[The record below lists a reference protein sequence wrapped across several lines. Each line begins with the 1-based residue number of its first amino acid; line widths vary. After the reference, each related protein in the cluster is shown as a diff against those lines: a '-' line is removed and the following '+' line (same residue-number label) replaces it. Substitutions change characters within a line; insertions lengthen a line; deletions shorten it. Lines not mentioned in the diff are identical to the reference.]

1 MTTSLGVTMGNVL
14 VIVRDVTI
22 LMTVWMGVM
31 NMDVVCDE
39 NCMFLCKLY
48 VHTIMLL
55 RICGRHGV
63 VQASLLPT
71 CI

>member
-1 MTTSLGVTMGNVL
+1 MGNAFV
-14 VIVRDVTI
+14 VIADVTGV
-22 LMTVWMGVM
+22 MTVWAGVM

-39 NCMFLCKLY
+39 NCMYLCKLY
-48 VHTIMLL
+48 VHMIMVL
-55 RICGRHGV
+55 RVCGQHSV